1 MESAQ
6 PYQEEEIDP
15 AQATRRQRYKQT
27 HHDARYGNYHQYY
40 AKFRGRQVPD
50 SRLALLLE
58 PTNLLQ
64 DARVLDLGCNAGKL
78 TYEAVACCG
87 AKEAVGVDIDPWL
100 VEQARIAYLRV
111 QEEEKENK
119 LAFECFDFVDAHKYE
134 GTAAAG
140 KFDVVLLL
148 SVTKWVHLNNGDS
161 GMRALFSL
169 IYALLNEGGYLIVE
183 PQPWTNYQSAVRK
196 NKELKETFKA
206 IQMRPPFEEE
216 LCMLGFRRI
225 IQVEREEGGF
235 SRPVHVW
242 RKG

>member
-1 MESAQ
+1 MEPPDSS
-6 PYQEEEIDP
+6 QEEDLTK
-15 AQATRRQRYKQT
+15 AARRQRYKQT

-40 AKFRGRQVPD
+40 TKFRGPQIPD
-50 SRLALLLE
+50 SRLTLLLE
-58 PTNLLQ
+58 PKNILQ
-64 DARVLDLGCNAGKL
+64 NARVVDLGCNAGKL
-78 TYEAVACCG
+78 THETVACCG
-87 AKEAVGVDIDPWL
+87 ATVAVGVDIDPWL

-196 NKELKETFKA
+196 NKELKETFKG